1 MGNLFRSVIFYE
13 KLSKAIRPPIKAR
26 LSANNMLKA
35 IRISVSR
42 LRVFY
47 RRLVKT
53 IAFDVLMNRML

>member
-1 MGNLFRSVIFYE
+1 MGNLFRTVIFM
-13 KLSKAIRPPIKAR
+13 KNFQRQLDPPIKAR
-26 LSANNMLKA
+26 SSANNILKA

-53 IAFDVLMNRML
+53 IAFDVLMNRKL